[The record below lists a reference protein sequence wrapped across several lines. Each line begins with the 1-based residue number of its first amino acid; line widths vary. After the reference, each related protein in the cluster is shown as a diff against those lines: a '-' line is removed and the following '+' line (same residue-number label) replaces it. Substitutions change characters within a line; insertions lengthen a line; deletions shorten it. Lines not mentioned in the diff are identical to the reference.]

1 MTASLA
7 APSDVPPQA
16 LTAKE
21 GTAKEGTS
29 KEGTS
34 KEGKAKEG
42 QERKKTD
49 FTIFV
54 SARSSKTLPVA
65 NES

>member
-1 MTASLA
+1 VTASLA

-21 GTAKEGTS
+21 GTA